1 MKLKFRELRADELE
15 ARIAR
20 ITATG
25 AQLLLYKNARCDM
38 KVLDESVGPMNW
50 QRDHKELKGN
60 MYAGIGI
67 YDESKNNG
75 SGNGTAE
82 QKATWRDRKA
92 KPLTASSGRALIGA

>member
-38 KVLDESVGPMNW
+38 KVLDESVGPMN
-50 QRDHKELKGN
+50 
-60 MYAGIGI
+60 
-67 YDESKNNG
+67 
-75 SGNGTAE
+75 
-82 QKATWRDRKA
+82 
-92 KPLTASSGRALIGA
+92 